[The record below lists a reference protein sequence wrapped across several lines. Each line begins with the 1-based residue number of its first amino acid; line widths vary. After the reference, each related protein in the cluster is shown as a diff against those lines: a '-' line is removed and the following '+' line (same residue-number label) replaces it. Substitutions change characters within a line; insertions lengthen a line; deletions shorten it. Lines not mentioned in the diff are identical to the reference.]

1 MEERR
6 EGEGRLSSDLALAFD
21 DVGAAAAAAAEGPAE
36 GWEGWE
42 GEERR
47 GEGRTAVQWSH
58 VPPNCCSPSLP
69 QITHSFCPSN
79 FPKGHFTCL
88 TLNVSSHYYSNSFV

>member
-6 EGEGRLSSDLALAFD
+6 EGEGSQCKEGRLSSDLALAFD
-21 DVGAAAAAAAEGPAE
+21 DVGAAEGPA
-36 GWEGWE
+36 EGWE

-47 GEGRTAVQWSH
+47 GADSSAV
-58 VPPNCCSPSLP
+58 VACAAELLLALP

-88 TLNVSSHYYSNSFV
+88 TLNVSSHYYSNSSV